1 MSNSEVFG
9 SPMNL
14 TGNRPVRP
22 FGAAPDTTF
31 RKAAA
36 ARTGRGFL
44 NILNRLLVSMKRRHR
59 VRKTVIELSRLEDYM
74 LRDIGLNRSGIF
86 STAHE
91 IEERRRAARGR
102 FPM

>member
-14 TGNRPVRP
+14 TGNRPVSP
-22 FGAAPDTTF
+22 FGVAPDTTI
-31 RKAAA
+31 RKAAT
-36 ARTGRGFL
+36 ARTGRGL
-44 NILNRLLVSMKRRHR
+44 LEILNRLLVPMKRRQR
-59 VRKTVIELSRLEDYM
+59 IRKTVIELSRLEDYM

-91 IEERRRAARGR
+91 IEERRRAANRH